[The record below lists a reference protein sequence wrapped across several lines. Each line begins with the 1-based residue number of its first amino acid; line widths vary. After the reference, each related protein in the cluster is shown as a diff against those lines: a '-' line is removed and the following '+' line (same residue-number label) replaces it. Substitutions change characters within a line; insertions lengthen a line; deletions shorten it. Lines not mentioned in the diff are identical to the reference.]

1 MPELPEVE
9 TIVRDLARLL
19 PGSTIKG
26 IEVFKADL
34 IEGDTPEGFAK
45 RIKGKKI
52 RGVTRRAK
60 NIVMD
65 LGGDRLL
72 VNLGM
77 TGRLLVARTKD
88 EEPTHLGVRLT
99 LDKGRELRYHDVRR
113 FGRLWTMTDDAW
125 RAWEGELGVEPLSD
139 DFTVEWLQAAAPR
152 SRVAVKTWLMDQARV
167 VGVGNIYASE
177 ALFRAKV
184 DPRRPANTLTPD
196 ELAAVRDGVR
206 QVLSEAIDF
215 RGTTFLDY
223 RDASGEEGAFASRL
237 KVYDR
242 EGKTCGVCGGTIER
256 VVQGGRSTF
265 FCPSCQH

>member
-9 TIVRDLARLL
+9 TIVRDLAHLL
-19 PGSTIKG
+19 PGSTIRKV
-26 IEVFKADL
+26 EVLRPDL
-34 IEGDTPEGFAK
+34 IDGETPEAFATK
-45 RIKGKKI
+45 IKGKKI

-65 LGGDRLL
+65 LGRDRLL

-77 TGRLLVARTKD
+77 TGRLIVARAED
-88 EEPTHLGVRLT
+88 EGPTHLGVRLT

-125 RAWEGELGVEPLSD
+125 RAWEGGLGVEPLSD
-139 DFTVEWLQAAAPR
+139 GFTAEWLRQAAAK
-152 SRVAVKTWLMDQARV
+152 SRVAVKTWLMNQARV

-184 DPRRPANTLTPD
+184 DPRRPANTLSAD
-196 ELAAVRDGVR
+196 ELARVRDGVR
-206 QVLSEAIDF
+206 KVLTEAIEH

-223 RDASGEEGAFASRL
+223 RDARGEEGAFAARL

-242 EGKTCGVCGGTIER
+242 EGQPCTVCGGTIQR
-256 VVQGGRSTF
+256 IVQGGRSTF
-265 FCPSCQH
+265 FCPSCQR

>member
-9 TIVRDLARLL
+9 TIVRDLANLL
-19 PGSTIKG
+19 PGSTIRKV
-26 IEVFKADL
+26 EVLRPDL
-34 IEGDTPEGFAK
+34 IDGETPEAFATK
-45 RIKGKKI
+45 IKGKKI

-65 LGGDRLL
+65 LGRDRLL

-77 TGRLLVARTKD
+77 TGRLIVARAED
-88 EEPTHLGVRLT
+88 EGPTHLGVRLT

-139 DFTVEWLQAAAPR
+139 GFTAEWLREAAAR

-177 ALFRAKV
+177 ALFRARV
-184 DPRRPANTLTPD
+184 DPRRPANTLSAD
-196 ELAAVRDGVR
+196 ELARVRDGVR
-206 QVLSEAIDF
+206 QVLAEAIEH

-223 RDASGEEGAFASRL
+223 RDARGEEGAFAARL

-242 EGKTCGVCGGTIER
+242 EGQPCTVCGGTIQR

-265 FCPSCQH
+265 FCPSCQR